1 MSLYVLIEVIF
12 NSRWTVTSVPSK
24 PLSACRVLLCLQAF
38 SQVLPRSALTQTGW
52 STRLIY
58 MNWVRA
64 AGSWGVPLFRL
75 TEPYVCLRASPSRW
89 PRASG
94 TGRDES
100 LPPNSGK
107 QTLIRP
113 LPCLLLKHP
122 SCTGDFVRDE
132 WITLNVSH
140 WVSRAE
146 SNRAVFVE
154 VAEHCVSWLKLWR
167 ALGGTA
173 VCATS
178 GTEQPSLGTENNQL
192 FSPWVICRAAA
203 HMTDS
208 CTFPWADPVNILK
221 WLCPEFKCDF

>member
-1 MSLYVLIEVIF
+1 MDCNKCHIRAI
-12 NSRWTVTSVPSK
+12 K
-24 PLSACRVLLCLQAF
+24 CLQSFAVF
-38 SQVLPRSALTQTGW
+38 AGFLTGAASLSSQTDW
-52 STRLIY
+52 SPGLIH

-64 AGSWGVPLFRL
+64 ADSWGVPLFRL
-75 TEPYVCLRASPSRW
+75 TEPYVCLRASPSCW

-113 LPCLLLKHP
+113 LPCLLLKCP
-122 SCTGDFVRDE
+122 CCTGDCVRDE

-140 WVSRAE
+140 WVSCAE

-192 FSPWVICRAAA
+192 SSPWVICRAAA

-208 CTFPWADPVNILK
+208 CTLPWADPVQN
-221 WLCPEFKCDF
+221 CTTHFDEFEKQTLFSNT

>member
-1 MSLYVLIEVIF
+1 MFVCERLRPADHGLLAQDVMSL
-12 NSRWTVTSVPSK
+12 
-24 PLSACRVLLCLQAF
+24 
-38 SQVLPRSALTQTGW
+38 
-52 STRLIY
+52 
-58 MNWVRA
+58 
-64 AGSWGVPLFRL
+64 
-75 TEPYVCLRASPSRW
+75 
-89 PRASG
+89 
-94 TGRDES
+94 S
-100 LPPNSGK
+100 LPTAVNKRWFGLSRACSWN
-107 QTLIRP
+107 T
-113 LPCLLLKHP
+113 HP
-122 SCTGDFVRDE
+122 APVIVRDE

-208 CTFPWADPVNILK
+208 CTLPWADPVNILK
-221 WLCPEFKCDF
+221 WLCPEFKCDFFF